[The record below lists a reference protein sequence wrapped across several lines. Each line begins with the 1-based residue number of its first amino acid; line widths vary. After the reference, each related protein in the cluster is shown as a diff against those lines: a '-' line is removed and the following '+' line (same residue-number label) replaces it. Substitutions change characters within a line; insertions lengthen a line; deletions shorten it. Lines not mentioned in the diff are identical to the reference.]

1 MKITRKQLRRII
13 REAMTERGNDKFE
26 AEFDDYNGPSKFN
39 FEYLGNEIEHDQLIW
54 RFKVNSNG
62 GVSEDVELGPTTEH
76 SVADIAANLAD
87 DISMSN
93 GNYSTLLGPLTYEYD
108 EEGHNKIIF
117 DKFVEQIK
125 VGLRKSNKFKADSKR
140 AFSDI
145 SQYGQR

>member
-1 MKITRKQLRRII
+1 
-13 REAMTERGNDKFE
+13 
-26 AEFDDYNGPSKFN
+26 
-39 FEYLGNEIEHDQLIW
+39 
-54 RFKVNSNG
+54 
-62 GVSEDVELGPTTEH
+62 
-76 SVADIAANLAD
+76 
-87 DISMSN
+87 MSN